1 VRYVLLLLL
10 VLVFPAPTFAQGEPA
25 LPFHYLA
32 LGNSLAVGAEAAANY
47 DGQPG
52 YPALLFEKIQDLYPD
67 ATMQNLAVVGET
79 SSSFLAG
86 QMAAAES
93 AMAVQCPD
101 LVTVDVGGNDVG
113 NLLTNQQNADQVFA
127 TFESNFSQI
136 LDRLRS
142 ACPTKIVAMNYYNP
156 YPGLGIPMSNQPLA
170 DIWVPRLN
178 QIISSVAASRGVAVA
193 PVYEAFAPYDVGEL
207 TYVNPAI
214 YSNPLLKV
222 PWLPGFEANVDFHP
236 RPAGHAIIADLMYQ
250 AAGLLPPVP
259 TLAELPDLMP
269 ASISYTL
276 PWTCSE
282 TSCTDPA
289 QTTVMQSLA
298 TPQTQQA
305 WLAGQFHERIARP
318 IVCWSLTVSQETMNA
333 YASWLNTTLIPGL
346 NSLYKLL
353 YLMLI
358 WLTVAFHG
366 LVYILESIRE
376 IVWRSYGVLLQIE
389 QNTRLAALD
398 AAALAD
404 SWMGAAKALA
414 YMVGLYMNT
423 VPGLFTVLLDL
434 ENNKPPQLQEIEHF
448 WGLEALRGI
457 YVGINTSVMG
467 WWLMAQYG
475 LACLG
480 LALDVGDELKE
491 L

>member
-1 VRYVLLLLL
+1 M
-10 VLVFPAPTFAQGEPA
+10 T
-25 LPFHYLA
+25 
-32 LGNSLAVGAEAAANY
+32 
-47 DGQPG
+47 
-52 YPALLFEKIQDLYPD
+52 
-67 ATMQNLAVVGET
+67 
-79 SSSFLAG
+79 
-86 QMAAAES
+86 
-93 AMAVQCPD
+93 
-101 LVTVDVGGNDVG
+101 
-113 NLLTNQQNADQVFA
+113 
-127 TFESNFSQI
+127 
-136 LDRLRS
+136 
-142 ACPTKIVAMNYYNP
+142 YYNP
-156 YPGLGIPMSNQPLA
+156 YPGLGIPTSNQPLA

-178 QIISSVAASRGVAVA
+178 SIISGVAGSRGVAVA
-193 PVYEAFAPYDVGEL
+193 DVFTAFAPYAVGEL

-214 YSNPLLKV
+214 YWNPLLKI
-222 PWLPGFEANVDFHP
+222 PWVPGFESNVDFHP

-259 TLAELPDLMP
+259 TLEELPDLMP

-282 TSCTDPA
+282 TECVVTEPE

-298 TPQTQQA
+298 VPTTQQA

-318 IVCWSLTVSQETMNA
+318 IVCWSLALSQETMNA
-333 YASWLNTTLIPGL
+333 YAGWLNTTLIPAL
-346 NSLYKLL
+346 NSIYKLL
-353 YLMLI
+353 YLTLI

-366 LVYILESIRE
+366 LVYLLESSRE
-376 IVWRSYGVLLQIE
+376 ILWRSYGLLLQIE
-389 QNTRLAALD
+389 QHTRLAARN
-398 AAALAD
+398 AASLAD
-404 SWMGAAKALA
+404 GWLGAAKSLA

-434 ENNKPPQLQEIEHF
+434 ENNKPPQLQEIETF

-475 LACLG
+475 LACLA

-491 L
+491 LA

>member
-1 VRYVLLLLL
+1 MLLL
-10 VLVFPAPTFAQGEPA
+10 VVLLVPGTTFAQGEPA

-32 LGNSLAVGAEAAANY
+32 LGNSLAVGTEAAANN

-52 YPALLFEKIQDLYPD
+52 YPANLFEKIQALYPD
-67 ATMQNLAVVGET
+67 ATMENLAVAGET

-93 AMAVQCPD
+93 SMAGQCPD
-101 LVTVDVGGNDVG
+101 LVTVDIGGNDVG
-113 NLLTNQQNADQVFA
+113 NLLTNQNNADQAFA

-142 ACPTKIVAMNYYNP
+142 ACPTKIVTMNYYNP

-178 QIISSVAASRGVAVA
+178 GIISQVAGSRGVAVA
-193 PVYEAFAPYDVGEL
+193 PVYEAFAPYDVGDI

-214 YSNPLLKV
+214 YSNPLLKI
-222 PWLPGFEANVDFHP
+222 PWLPGFEGNVDFHP

-259 TLAELPDLMP
+259 TLAEMPDLLP
-269 ASISYTL
+269 ATVGYML

-282 TSCTDPA
+282 TSCMTDPE
-289 QTTVMQSLA
+289 QTAIMTSLA
-298 TPQTQQA
+298 VPETQQA
-305 WLAGQFHERIARP
+305 WLAYQFHERIARP
-318 IVCWSLTVSQETMNA
+318 IVCWNITLAQETLNA
-333 YASWLNTTLIPGL
+333 YAGWLNTSLLPAL
-346 NSLYKLL
+346 NGIYKLL
-353 YLMLI
+353 YLWLI

-376 IVWRSYGVLLQIE
+376 ILWRSYGVLQQIE
-389 QNTRLAALD
+389 QNTRLAALN

-404 SWMGAAKALA
+404 GWLGAAKSLA

-434 ENNKPPQLQEIEHF
+434 ENNKPEQLQAIETF
-448 WGLEALRGI
+448 WALEALRGI
-457 YVGINTSVMG
+457 YVGMSASVMG
-467 WWLMAQYG
+467 WWLTAQYG

-491 L
+491 LA